1 MLPSATRKPAEKSC
15 AVSPLR
21 KRPSYPANS
30 DTDGLTLKFSL
41 FGLAGNAVLHRDPGI
56 VAVADALCVKRAEH
70 KAPVLRRYAETTNA
84 AKSWKKKRR
93 VAARIKA
100 STLGLD
106 IRFVVTNLTGRNA
119 KYLYGTLYCARGQ
132 TKNLIKRHKAQLAS
146 DRTSYRSAL
155 ANQVRLIFHTA
166 AYC

>member
-1 MLPSATRKPAEKSC
+1 M
-15 AVSPLR
+15 
-21 KRPSYPANS
+21 
-30 DTDGLTLKFSL
+30 
-41 FGLAGNAVLHRDPGI
+41 LHRDPGI

-70 KAPVLRRYAETTNA
+70 KAPVLRLYAETTNA

-119 KYLYGTLYCARGQ
+119 KYLYGTLYCAKGQ

-155 ANQVRLIFHTA
+155 ANQVRLILHTA